1 MLTRSWNVIT
11 LFRTDSLLMF
21 THQLIWY
28 NIDISAIQETRL
40 QGQHIVE
47 TKTHTFFVVGKR
59 RENMNMEWPL

>member
-11 LFRTDSLLMF
+11 LFRIGSLLMF